1 MYNRILRRP
10 MFKRGGPS
18 YQAQGTGITS
28 GLDQPRTIG
37 GGAIRGNPMGNR
49 TGFDDPIFTST
60 ELIEQ
65 AREKNVLPG
74 DAHNIGFMK
83 GVSTAG
89 AFDPNNPRTI
99 GQMIYDASTAKDK
112 YIDPLETAI
121 KERDLTLDDAMITKT
136 AEEEK
141 LAKELSSAEAVAS
154 MKNLNKNS
162 KEFNDLQRQLKLGEL
177 IDTVQDL
184 QQKINKETN
193 LSTKADLER
202 QLQKQKILLAEL
214 RREDKILSQITKR
227 AYDGMFQ
234 QIKTELENAAEATI
248 IAEYEELKIDGKLNS
263 TQKKEMDAKIKT
275 IAIDPRVVQSKV
287 IEFFKQQGSGLTEI
301 KVEEVEKNATGG
313 RVGLQNSY
321 PGTVEQAS
329 MSETVDTPQGD
340 MTMTDAVTAE
350 QTPGVPVPK
359 LSFEELRARL
369 PQEISNEVVQ
379 LLANSEEAL
388 LQFANIRTQQDV
400 DSFNQ
405 AYRVDLILPQEA

>member
-1 MYNRILRRP
+1 

-263 TQKKEMDAKIKT
+263 TQKKEMQEKINK
-275 IAIDPRVVQSKV
+275 IVIDQRIINKKV
-287 IEFFKQQGSGLTEI
+287 IAYFKEQGSGLEPI
-301 KVEEVEKNATGG
+301 VEGDGGAAGG

-329 MSETVDTPQGD
+329 MSETIDTPQGD

>member
-28 GLDQPRTIG
+28 GLDQPRRGLVRHPG
-37 GGAIRGNPMGNR
+37 GYAGEE
-49 TGFDDPIFTST
+49 FDETVTQSET
-60 ELIEQ
+60 T
-65 AREKNVLPG
+65 NVLPG

-83 GVSTAG
+83 GVSTMG

-141 LAKELSSAEAVAS
+141 LAKEIASAEKIAL
-154 MKNLNKNS
+154 MKNNAKNS
-162 KEFNDLQRQLKLGEL
+162 KEFNDLQRQIKLGEL
-177 IDTVQDL
+177 IDSIQDL
-184 QQKINKETN
+184 QSKINKETN
-193 LSTKADLER
+193 PSKKADLQR
-202 QLQKQKILLAEL
+202 DLQKQQILLEEL
-214 RREDKILSQITKR
+214 RRENKILTQVSPR
-227 AYDGMFQ
+227 SWNNMYN
-234 QIKTELENAAEATI
+234 QIKLELTGAEEAKI
-248 IAEYEELKIDGKLNS
+248 IAEYEELKIGGKLS
-263 TQKKEMDAKIKT
+263 PKQEKEMAAKIK
-275 IAIDPRVVQSKV
+275 AIVINPRIIEAGV
-287 IEFFKQQGSGLTEI
+287 IKYYKEQGSGLLPI
-301 KVEEVEKNATGG
+301 VEGGGGATGG

-329 MSETVDTPQGD
+329 MSETIDTPQGD

-350 QTPGVPVPK
+350 QTPGVPVPR

>member
-28 GLDQPRTIG
+28 GLDQPRRGLVRHPG
-37 GGAIRGNPMGNR
+37 GYAGEE
-49 TGFDDPIFTST
+49 FDETVTQSET
-60 ELIEQ
+60 T
-65 AREKNVLPG
+65 NVLPG

-193 LSTKADLER
+193 LSKKADLER
-202 QLQKQKILLAEL
+202 QLQKQKILLSEL
-214 RREDKILSQITKR
+214 RREDKILSQVTKR

-263 TQKKEMDAKIKT
+263 TQKKEMQEKINK
-275 IAIDPRVVQSKV
+275 IVIDQRIINKKV
-287 IEFFKQQGSGLTEI
+287 IAYFKEQGSGLEPI
-301 KVEEVEKNATGG
+301 VEGDGGAAGG

-329 MSETVDTPQGD
+329 MSETIDTPQGD

>member
-10 MFKRGGPS
+10 MFKRGGAS
-18 YQAQGTGITS
+18 YSAQGTGITS
-28 GLDQPRTIG
+28 GLDQPRRGLVTHPG
-37 GGAIRGNPMGNR
+37 GYAGEE
-49 TGFDDPIFTST
+49 DIFTST
-60 ELIEQ
+60 ELIKQ
-65 AREKNVLPG
+65 AREKNVLPP

-83 GVSTAG
+83 GAATAG

-141 LAKELSSAEAVAS
+141 LAKELASAETIAQ
-154 MKNLNKNS
+154 MKNLQKNS

-263 TQKKEMDAKIKT
+263 TQKKEMQEKINK
-275 IAIDPRVVQSKV
+275 IVIDQRIINKKV
-287 IEFFKQQGSGLTEI
+287 IAYFKEQGSGLEPI
-301 KVEEVEKNATGG
+301 VEGDGGAAGG

-329 MSETVDTPQGD
+329 MSETIDTPQGD

>member
-1 MYNRILRRP
+1 MYNRILKRP
-10 MFKRGGPS
+10 MFRRGGSS

-28 GLDQPRTIG
+28 GLDQPRRGLVTHPG
-37 GGAIRGNPMGNR
+37 GYAGEE
-49 TGFDDPIFTST
+49 DIFTST
-60 ELIEQ
+60 ELIKQ
-65 AREKNVLPG
+65 ARRKNRLPP

-83 GVSTAG
+83 GAATAG

-112 YIDPLETAI
+112 YIDPLEAAK

-136 AEEEK
+136 AEEER
-141 LAKELSSAEAVAS
+141 LAKEIASAEAIAN
-154 MKNLNKNS
+154 MKNLQKNS
-162 KEFNDLQRQLKLGEL
+162 KEFNDLQRQVKLRDL
-177 IDTVQDL
+177 VTTIQDL
-184 QQKINKETN
+184 QSKINKETDP
-193 LSTKADLER
+193 TKKADLQKEL
-202 QLQKQKILLAEL
+202 QLEKILLEEL
-214 RREDKILSQITKR
+214 RRENKILTQVSPRAWDSVTKQIT
-227 AYDGMFQ
+227 
-234 QIKTELENAAEATI
+234 TELENAERAKI

-263 TQKKEMDAKIKT
+263 TQKKEMEAKIKT

-329 MSETVDTPQGD
+329 MSETIDTPQGD

>member
-1 MYNRILRRP
+1 
-10 MFKRGGPS
+10 
-18 YQAQGTGITS
+18 
-28 GLDQPRTIG
+28 
-37 GGAIRGNPMGNR
+37 MGNR

-112 YIDPLETAI
+112 YIDPLEAAI

-263 TQKKEMDAKIKT
+263 TQKKEMQEKINK
-275 IAIDPRVVQSKV
+275 IVIDQRIINKKV
-287 IEFFKQQGSGLTEI
+287 IAYFKEQGSGLEPI
-301 KVEEVEKNATGG
+301 LEGEGGATGG

-329 MSETVDTPQGD
+329 MSETIDTPQGD

-369 PQEISNEVVQ
+369 PQEINDEVVQ

>member
-28 GLDQPRTIG
+28 GLDQPRRGLVRHPG
-37 GGAIRGNPMGNR
+37 GYAGEE
-49 TGFDDPIFTST
+49 FDETVTQSET
-60 ELIEQ
+60 T
-65 AREKNVLPG
+65 NVLPG

-83 GVSTAG
+83 GVSTMG
-89 AFDPNNPRTI
+89 AFNPDKPRTI

-184 QQKINKETN
+184 QQKINKETD
-193 LSTKADLER
+193 LSKRAELER

-263 TQKKEMDAKIKT
+263 TQKKEMQEKINK
-275 IAIDPRVVQSKV
+275 IVIDQRIINKKV
-287 IEFFKQQGSGLTEI
+287 IAYFKEQGSGLEPI
-301 KVEEVEKNATGG
+301 VEGDGGAAGG

-329 MSETVDTPQGD
+329 MSETIDTPQGD

>member
-28 GLDQPRTIG
+28 GLDTPRRGLVTHPG
-37 GGAIRGNPMGNR
+37 GYAGEE
-49 TGFDDPIFTST
+49 DIFTST
-60 ELIEQ
+60 ELIKQ

-112 YIDPLETAI
+112 YIDPLEAAI

-141 LAKELSSAEAVAS
+141 LAKEIASAETIAQ

-162 KEFNDLQRQLKLGEL
+162 KEFNDLQRQIKLGEL
-177 IDTVQDL
+177 IDSVQSL
-184 QQKINKETN
+184 QSKINKETDP
-193 LSTKADLER
+193 LKKADLQR
-202 QLQKQKILLAEL
+202 QLQKQQILLEEL
-214 RREDKILSQITKR
+214 RRENKILTQVSPR
-227 AYDGMFQ
+227 SWNNMYN
-234 QIKTELENAAEATI
+234 QIKLELEGAEEAKI
-248 IAEYEELKIDGKLNS
+248 IAEYEELKIGGKLS
-263 TQKKEMDAKIKT
+263 KKQEKEMNAKIK
-275 IAIDPRVVQSKV
+275 AIVINPRIIEAGV
-287 IEFFKQQGSGLTEI
+287 IKYYKEQGSGLVPI
-301 KVEEVEKNATGG
+301 VEGEGGATGG

-329 MSETVDTPQGD
+329 MSETINTPQGD

-369 PQEISNEVVQ
+369 PHEINDEVVQ

>member
-263 TQKKEMDAKIKT
+263 TQKKEMQEKINK
-275 IAIDPRVVQSKV
+275 IVIDQRIINKKV
-287 IEFFKQQGSGLTEI
+287 IAYFKEQGSGLEPI
-301 KVEEVEKNATGG
+301 VEGDGGAAGG

-329 MSETVDTPQGD
+329 MSETIDTPQGD

>member
-1 MYNRILRRP
+1 
-10 MFKRGGPS
+10 MFKRGGAS
-18 YQAQGTGITS
+18 HQAQGTGITS
-28 GLDQPRTIG
+28 GLDTPRRGLVTHPG
-37 GGAIRGNPMGNR
+37 GYAGEE
-49 TGFDDPIFTST
+49 DIFTST
-60 ELIEQ
+60 ELIQ
-65 AREKNVLPG
+65 QGRDKNVLPG
-74 DAHNIGFMK
+74 DMHNTGFMK
-83 GVSTAG
+83 GMATMG

-112 YIDPLETAI
+112 YIDPLEAAK
-121 KERDLTLDDAMITKT
+121 KERDITLDDAMITKT

-141 LAKELSSAEAVAS
+141 LDKEIASAETIAQ
-154 MKNLNKNS
+154 MKNLQKNS

-193 LSTKADLER
+193 PSKKADLER
-202 QLQKQKILLAEL
+202 QLQKQKILLSEL
-214 RREDKILSQITKR
+214 RREDKILSQVTKR
-227 AYDGMFQ
+227 AYDGMFL
-234 QIKTELENAAEATI
+234 QIQTELQNEARDKI
-248 IAEYEELKIDGKLNS
+248 IAEYEELKIGGKLS
-263 TQKKEMDAKIKT
+263 RKQEKEMNEKIK
-275 IAIDPRVVQSKV
+275 AIVIDHRIINKKV
-287 IEFFKQQGSGLTEI
+287 IEYFKEQGSGLEPI
-301 KVEEVEKNATGG
+301 LEGEGGATGG

-340 MTMTDAVTAE
+340 MTVTDTMTAE
-350 QTPGVPVPK
+350 QTPGVPVPQ

-369 PQEISNEVVQ
+369 PQEISDEVVQ

>member
-28 GLDQPRTIG
+28 GLDQPRRRYEG
-37 GGAIRGNPMGNR
+37 GEFG
-49 TGFDDPIFTST
+49 
-60 ELIEQ
+60 ELIET
-65 AREKNVLPG
+65 AKTRNVLPG
-74 DAHNIGFMK
+74 DMHNQGFVR
-83 GVSTAG
+83 GVATMG

-141 LAKELSSAEAVAS
+141 LAKELSSAETIAQ
-154 MKNLNKNS
+154 MKNLQKNS

-184 QQKINKETN
+184 QQKINKETD
-193 LSTKADLER
+193 SIKKADLER

-263 TQKKEMDAKIKT
+263 TQKKEMQEKINK
-275 IAIDPRVVQSKV
+275 IVIDQRIINKKV
-287 IEFFKQQGSGLTEI
+287 IAYFKEQGSGLEPI
-301 KVEEVEKNATGG
+301 VEGDGGATGG

-329 MSETVDTPQGD
+329 MSETIDTPQGD

-350 QTPGVPVPK
+350 QTPGVPVPR

>member
-263 TQKKEMDAKIKT
+263 TQKKEMQEKINK
-275 IAIDPRVVQSKV
+275 IVIDQRIINKKV
-287 IEFFKQQGSGLTEI
+287 IAYFKEQGSGLEPI
-301 KVEEVEKNATGG
+301 VEGEGGATGG

-329 MSETVDTPQGD
+329 MSETIDTPQGD

>member
-10 MFKRGGPS
+10 MFKRGGAS
-18 YQAQGTGITS
+18 HQAQGTGITS
-28 GLDQPRTIG
+28 GLDTPRRGLVTHPG
-37 GGAIRGNPMGNR
+37 GYAGEE
-49 TGFDDPIFTST
+49 DIFTST
-60 ELIEQ
+60 ELIQ
-65 AREKNVLPG
+65 QGRDKNVLPG
-74 DAHNIGFMK
+74 DMHNTGFMK
-83 GVSTAG
+83 GMATMG

-112 YIDPLETAI
+112 YIDPLEAAK
-121 KERDLTLDDAMITKT
+121 KERDITLDDAMITKT

-141 LAKELSSAEAVAS
+141 LDKEIASAETIAQ
-154 MKNLNKNS
+154 MKNLQKNS

-193 LSTKADLER
+193 PSKKADLER
-202 QLQKQKILLAEL
+202 QLQKQKILLSEL
-214 RREDKILSQITKR
+214 RREDKILSQVTKR
-227 AYDGMFQ
+227 AYDGMFL
-234 QIKTELENAAEATI
+234 QIQTELQNEARDKI
-248 IAEYEELKIDGKLNS
+248 IAEYEELKIGGKLS
-263 TQKKEMDAKIKT
+263 RKQEKEMNEKIK
-275 IAIDPRVVQSKV
+275 AIVIDHRIINKKV
-287 IEFFKQQGSGLTEI
+287 IEYFKEQGSGLEPI
-301 KVEEVEKNATGG
+301 LEGEGGATGG

-340 MTMTDAVTAE
+340 MTVTDTMTAE
-350 QTPGVPVPK
+350 QTPGVPVPQ

-369 PQEISNEVVQ
+369 PQEISDEVVQ